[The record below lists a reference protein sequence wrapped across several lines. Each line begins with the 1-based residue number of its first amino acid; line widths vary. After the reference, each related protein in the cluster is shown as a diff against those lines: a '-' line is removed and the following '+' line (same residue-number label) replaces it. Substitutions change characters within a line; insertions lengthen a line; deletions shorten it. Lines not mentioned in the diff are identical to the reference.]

1 MTYRELLK
9 EGVQRLTQAEIAD
22 AQTDAWL
29 LLEFVTGIDRTHYF
43 LRQSD
48 SCTEDETAAYEAL
61 LNKRVQHVPLQH
73 LTGIQEF
80 MGYPFR
86 VNEHVL
92 IPRQDTELLVLEAQ
106 KHIGKGSRVLDL
118 CTGSGCIIISL
129 AKTCEA
135 AEFTGADISE
145 EALKTAQDNAAYL
158 QARVRFLKSNLF
170 EKIEGTFD
178 CIVSNPPYIRSEEI
192 LQLMPEVRDFE
203 PHLALDGSAD
213 GLYFYRKIVEESQRY
228 LTESGW
234 LLFEIGCDQGKDVS
248 VLMEEAG
255 YTEIEVKKDL
265 AGLDRA
271 VCGRRP
277 V

>member
-1 MTYRELLK
+1 MTYRELLRA
-9 EGVQRLTQAEIAD
+9 GIQQLTQAEIAD

-48 SCTEDETAAYEAL
+48 FCTEDEKAAYEAL
-61 LNKRVQHVPLQH
+61 LNKRAQHVPLQH
-73 LTGIQEF
+73 LTGVQEF

-106 KHIGKGSRVLDL
+106 KRIGKGSCVLDM

-145 EALKTAQDNAAYL
+145 EALKTAQDNAEYL
-158 QARVRFLKSNLF
+158 QAQVRFLKSNLF

-192 LQLMPEVRDFE
+192 QQLMPEVRDFE

-213 GLYFYRKIVEESQRY
+213 GLYFYRKIAEESQRY
-228 LTESGW
+228 LAADGW

-248 VLMEEAG
+248 ALMEEAG

-265 AGLDRA
+265 AGLDRV

-277 V
+277 A